1 MLAGEVAKTAS
12 SLSGA
17 APRLL
22 VRLEQDA
29 TAGATATTRAAGAGD
44 HARLHR
50 QQAFALH
57 LLAGELAG
65 PADRLGL
72 LARLFLGRL
81 LVMTAQLHLAENA
94 LALHLLLE
102 RLESLIDVIVAN
114 ENLHCCSCVG
124 AGPNEWRNARQAGVR
139 VARL

>member
-1 MLAGEVAKTAS
+1 RT
-12 SLSGA
+12 
-17 APRLL
+17 
-22 VRLEQDA
+22 
-29 TAGATATTRAAGAGD
+29 AGAGD

-102 RLESLIDVIVAN
+102 RLESLVDIVVAN
-114 ENLHCCSCVG
+114 ENLHFCSYVVAGRVG
-124 AGPNEWRNARQAGVR
+124 SNSAQGRGLR